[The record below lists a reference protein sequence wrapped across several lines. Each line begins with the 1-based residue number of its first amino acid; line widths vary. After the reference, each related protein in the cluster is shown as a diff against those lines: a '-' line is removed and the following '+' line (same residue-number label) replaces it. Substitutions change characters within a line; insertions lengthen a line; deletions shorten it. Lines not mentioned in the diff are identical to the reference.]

1 MDKIAVISDVH
12 GNLEALKAVLADIKE
27 RKINEII
34 CLGDTIAKGTHQ
46 QECVEL
52 IKQNC
57 SIVLRGNC
65 DEYFTSDI
73 ELSNL
78 SKKEIA
84 RINWNKSKLSSENIN
99 YLQNL
104 PFSYEFYM
112 SGRLIRL
119 FHAHPEKNDKI
130 ISNIDSID
138 KLYELFLPSANTI
151 SSLKADVVIYG
162 HIHVPYM
169 QKLYNRILIN
179 TGSVGNAIDIIRE
192 QGKDGHIKNTT
203 VASYLVI
210 SGIYNSQNL
219 DNKISYELVSVPYNI
234 EKELSTNKD
243 NIELES
249 YEEELRNGKYRDIE
263 IVTRCRKI

>member
-1 MDKIAVISDVH
+1 MIVIKAIDFYYEKIFWKEVFIDKITVISDIH
-12 GNLEALKAVLADIKE
+12 SNLEALKAVLADIKE
-27 RKINEII
+27 RKVNKII
-34 CLGDTIAKGTHQ
+34 CLGDTIVKGIHQ
-46 QECVEL
+46 QESVEL

-73 ELSNL
+73 ELSKL

-84 RINWNKSKLSSENIN
+84 RINWKKSKLSSENIN

-119 FHAHPEKNDKI
+119 FH
-130 ISNIDSID
+130 
-138 KLYELFLPSANTI
+138 
-151 SSLKADVVIYG
+151 
-162 HIHVPYM
+162 VPYM
-169 QKLYNRILIN
+169 QKLYKWILIN
-179 TGSVGNAIDIIRE
+179 TGSVGNAIDIIKE
-192 QGKDGHIKNTT
+192 QGKNGYIKNTT

-219 DNKISYELVSVPYNI
+219 DNKNSYELVSMPYNI

-249 YEEELRNGKYRDIE
+249 YKEELRNGKYRDIE
-263 IVTRCRKI
+263 IV